1 MYNYTITI
9 LIVLLNPNQIEM
21 IRRIAAKPS
30 CRLQAADHWDRL
42 TVHTVHC
49 TVHTPVITVASGRL
63 CIIAYVLNLRL
74 IHGNRY
80 IEKAPSVRKSTK
92 EHIIRAL

>member
-42 TVHTVHC
+42 TVHTVQY
-49 TVHTPVITVASGRL
+49 THTSHYS
-63 CIIAYVLNLRL
+63 CLRTSL
-74 IHGNRY
+74 Y
-80 IEKAPSVRKSTK
+80 YCVCVEFKAHPWK
-92 EHIIRAL
+92 

>member
-42 TVHTVHC
+42 TVHTTHC
-49 TVHTPVITVASGRL
+49 TVHTHQSLQLPQDVF
-63 CIIAYVLNLRL
+63 VLLRMC
-74 IHGNRY
+74 
-80 IEKAPSVRKSTK
+80 
-92 EHIIRAL
+92 